1 MVRTAKSAPYLGNVG
16 LERLRSDDPW
26 EILQHTMAEV
36 FGLQLEVAPFNDLY
50 HTYIKVSTIK
60 GRLEGRKFT
69 RHSGYKARDLM
80 AEGSGFLQWLSVYAL
95 AVSPSVKTLLLDEPD
110 AHLHPSLQSQ
120 LVEKLESIAQRT
132 GKQVLLAT
140 HSTEIL
146 RWADHSQVLRFSGSG
161 AKYLQEAD
169 QKVNLFIGLGSDYA
183 PKLDPLR
190 RARRLL
196 IVENLSDAR
205 LLKAWA
211 KQLGTDWPKNLVEW
225 PWTGGSGERKQ
236 LFLQLQ
242 KEIPELKALSI
253 RDRDDQELNQIDP
266 ESLCDKSFNA
276 SNENLSLRVWR
287 RRHIENYVLLPAA
300 IARASGRS
308 VQCVEELM
316 GEHALMVP
324 DNFTARDVALAM
336 IDARGK
342 EITQKGPKSVKSVC
356 AVTPLQ
362 IASAMEADEIPEDIK
377 ELLRQIA
384 ALCAD

>member
-1 MVRTAKSAPYLGNVG
+1 M
-16 LERLRSDDPW
+16 
-26 EILQHTMAEV
+26 
-36 FGLQLEVAPFNDLY
+36 
-50 HTYIKVSTIK
+50 
-60 GRLEGRKFT
+60 
-69 RHSGYKARDLM
+69 
-80 AEGSGFLQWLSVYAL
+80 
-95 AVSPSVKTLLLDEPD
+95 
-110 AHLHPSLQSQ
+110 QSQ
-120 LVEKLESIAQRT
+120 LVEKLESISQRT

-169 QKVNLFIGLGSDYA
+169 QKVGLFLGLGSDYA

-196 IVENLSDAR
+196 IIENLSDAR

-211 KQLGTDWPKNLVEW
+211 KRLGMTWPKNLVEW

-253 RDRDDQELNQIDP
+253 RDRDDQELNQIDSV
-266 ESLCDKSFNA
+266 SLCDKSFSA
-276 SNENLSLRVWR
+276 AHQNLSLRVWR
-287 RRHIENYVLLPAA
+287 RRHIENYLLLPTA
-300 IARASGRS
+300 IARASE
-308 VQCVEELM
+308 QPVEAVEALM

-324 DNFTARDVALAM
+324 ENFVARDVAFAM

-342 EITQKGPKSVKSVC
+342 EITQKGPQSVKSVC

-362 IASAMEADEIPEDIK
+362 IASAMEANEIPEDVK
-377 ELLRQIA
+377 ELLRQIVSM
-384 ALCAD
+384 CAD